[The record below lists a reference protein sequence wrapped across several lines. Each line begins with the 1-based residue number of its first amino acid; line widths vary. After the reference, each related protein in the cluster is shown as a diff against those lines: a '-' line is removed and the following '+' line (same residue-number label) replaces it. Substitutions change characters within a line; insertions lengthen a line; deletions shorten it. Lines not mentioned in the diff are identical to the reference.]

1 MLRLSMSS
9 KTIVIS
15 DTLTKTKK
23 VRPHTNDRKMRMD
36 KLRTRLIQHKNNKE
50 ISSDETNDL
59 KNDEFDESLKI
70 LESKHNKTMKL
81 PVRTDVPNELAIQ
94 TKSND
99 VPYSNLKHGNTKP
112 TYSEYKTMK
121 NHVRDLTSDELNE
134 REKRMQL
141 LREKFQRKQKIVP
154 VPSVPVSFSPVN
166 EKIDTTNVA
175 NKIDTT
181 NVANKIDTTNV
192 IDVAPVKHTGTMKR
206 THVETR
212 LYKLGKTKR
221 NTVSILLKD
230 KEHSKQIIEANRELK
245 KHPITD
251 VKQYLRQHNLIG
263 ATSAATTDVLRKM
276 YESAL
281 MTGDVSNTN
290 YSCI

>member
-1 MLRLSMSS
+1 
-9 KTIVIS
+9 
-15 DTLTKTKK
+15 
-23 VRPHTNDRKMRMD
+23 
-36 KLRTRLIQHKNNKE
+36 LIQHKNNKE
-50 ISSDETNDL
+50 DVTEPVDDTAH
-59 KNDEFDESLKI
+59 DEFEESLRI
-70 LESKHNKTMKL
+70 LETKRNKTMKL
-81 PVRTDVPNELAIQ
+81 PVRTDVPNELTVP

-112 TYSEYKTMK
+112 TYSEYKTMT

-141 LREKFQRKQKIVP
+141 LREKFQRKQKASASTAVKEINASS
-154 VPSVPVSFSPVN
+154 SVNGSTAVKEINASTVNDSTAINEINASTVNGSTAVKEINASSTVN
-166 EKIDTTNVA
+166 EVKEIKEPPTNA
-175 NKIDTT
+175 
-181 NVANKIDTTNV
+181 
-192 IDVAPVKHTGTMKR
+192 HTGTMKR
-206 THVETR
+206 IHKETR

-230 KEHSKQIIEANRELK
+230 KEHSKEIVEASKELK

-251 VKQYLRQHNLIG
+251 VKQYLRQHNLIN